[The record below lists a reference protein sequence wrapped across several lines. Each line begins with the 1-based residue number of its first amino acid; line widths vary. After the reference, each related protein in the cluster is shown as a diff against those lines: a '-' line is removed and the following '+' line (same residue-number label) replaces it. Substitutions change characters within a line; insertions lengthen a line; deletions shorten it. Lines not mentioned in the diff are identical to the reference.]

1 MIAMRLILKPKLKNC
16 SDPPHARYRKGR
28 FWRSL
33 GDVGSQRRALW
44 NCNSGCTIKNRC
56 SYWFVDIL
64 KNQEKYSWSNI
75 STSFVNICKG
85 PELLLSLINFRIQN
99 LLGFL
104 FFTEVLFFNA
114 SYRRITIETAINFCY
129 LVRTT
134 VLIFWYLSYVLREHL
149 NYVLDGI
156 KGIKSVL
163 GLEVHALYA
172 LRRSMKTRFWCRLTD
187 EFNNNYHQSV
197 GKKRIN
203 TRPFWFTWKSE
214 IK

>member
-28 FWRSL
+28 WRSL
-33 GDVGSQRRALW
+33 GDVGSRRRVLW
-44 NCNSGCTIKNRC
+44 HCNSGCTIENRC
-56 SYWFVDIL
+56 SYRFGDIL

-75 STSFVNICKG
+75 STSFVNICKS

-114 SYRRITIETAINFCY
+114 SYRRITIETVINFCY

-134 VLIFWYLSYVLREHL
+134 VLIFWYLSYVLRSHL

-156 KGIKSVL
+156 KGIKGVL
-163 GLEVHALYA
+163 GLKVHA
-172 LRRSMKTRFWCRLTD
+172 S
-187 EFNNNYHQSV
+187 
-197 GKKRIN
+197 
-203 TRPFWFTWKSE
+203 
-214 IK
+214 